1 MKWTGHIPPVRA
13 AALVLLAAVGTY
25 ANSLPNGFA
34 FDDNTI
40 IRGHPVVTEGRVADA
55 LRSSYWPA
63 VAVGAGLYR
72 PVTLASEALEWK
84 LWDGR
89 AVGFHTV
96 NVMTHAA
103 VSGLVFLLILGL
115 IQNYSRRDFAILWG

>member
-1 MKWTGHIPPVRA
+1 MKWIGHIPPVRA

-55 LRSSYWPA
+55 LRSSYWPE

-72 PVTLASEALEWK
+72 PVRRHILPPRSPTSRISPVRRRSITRTPMSTATSSLPWAS
-84 LWDGR
+84 
-89 AVGFHTV
+89 
-96 NVMTHAA
+96 
-103 VSGLVFLLILGL
+103 
-115 IQNYSRRDFAILWG
+115 